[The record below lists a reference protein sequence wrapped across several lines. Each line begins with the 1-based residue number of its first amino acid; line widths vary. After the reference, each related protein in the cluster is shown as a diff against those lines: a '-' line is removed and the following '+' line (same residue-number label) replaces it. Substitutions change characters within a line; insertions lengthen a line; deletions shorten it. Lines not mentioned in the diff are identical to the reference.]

1 MWCINADPNL
11 GNMSNQERGHVT
23 WVLEDE
29 SDTDTGDESVMTLYS
44 ESETETD
51 TEFETE
57 TDTESE
63 MEDDY
68 VRAGTTGIRFL
79 RLMRELRS
87 RQYGART
94 VEV

>member
-1 MWCINADPNL
+1 
-11 GNMSNQERGHVT
+11 MSNQERGHVT

-44 ESETETD
+44 ESE
-51 TEFETE
+51 
-57 TDTESE
+57 

-68 VRAGTTGIRFL
+68 VEAGTTGIRFL

>member
-1 MWCINADPNL
+1 
-11 GNMSNQERGHVT
+11 MSNQERGHVT
-23 WVLEDE
+23 WALEDE

-51 TEFETE
+51 TEFETDTE
-57 TDTESE
+57 TESE

-68 VRAGTTGIRFL
+68 VQAGTTGIRFL

>member
-1 MWCINADPNL
+1 M
-11 GNMSNQERGHVT
+11 T

>member
-51 TEFETE
+51 TEFET
-57 TDTESE
+57 DTESE

>member
-1 MWCINADPNL
+1 
-11 GNMSNQERGHVT
+11 MSNQERGHVT

>member
-1 MWCINADPNL
+1 
-11 GNMSNQERGHVT
+11 MSNQERGHVT

-51 TEFETE
+51 TEFET
-57 TDTESE
+57 DTESE

-68 VRAGTTGIRFL
+68 VQAGTTGIRFL

>member
-1 MWCINADPNL
+1 
-11 GNMSNQERGHVT
+11 MSNQERGHVT

-51 TEFETE
+51 TEFETDTE
-57 TDTESE
+57 TDTETESE